1 MLPLAIRTEKRDR
14 EARHLLTRQELAHI
28 GAKNDDDRIGQDVSH
43 TSIDDEQL
51 RHRRG
56 AFEAGLSARS
66 IAFNPLGLTSR
77 PPLAGAVP
85 SSASPTTVRGSLR
98 IFFSLLIAA
107 FLIFDLS
114 DKAT

>member
-1 MLPLAIRTEKRDR
+1 MMIESAS
-14 EARHLLTRQELAHI
+14 A
-28 GAKNDDDRIGQDVSH
+28 H
-43 TSIDDEQL
+43 TSIDDARL

-56 AFEAGLSARS
+56 AFEAGTSTRR

-77 PPLAGAVP
+77 PPLAGALP
-85 SSASPTTVRGSLR
+85 SSASPTTVRGSLG

-114 DKAT
+114 DKATYLNKSLTSEFAALTQINHE

>member
-43 TSIDDEQL
+43 TSIDDERL

-56 AFEAGLSARS
+56 AFETGMSV
-66 IAFNPLGLTSR
+66 PLGLTSR

-98 IFFSLLIAA
+98 ILFSLLIAA